1 MNSVPSVAKAHPK
14 RRAPPGSGC
23 RSVRSLPESGSGSE
37 SGSESI
43 PELASPL
50 TFFGRALVRKV
61 LPQRSPRTQRNK
73 SFPIWYAPGR
83 SAGRLVDGK
92 RKNLSVNSVPSVA
105 KAYPKR
111 RAPAGNGCRSVRSL
125 PESGSGSESGSESI
139 PVLVGSWPSW
149 SAQTSLA
156 SGVSTATIRLGYPVL
171 NVRIPSGV
179 PSIPRPIATPTP
191 IKLHH

>member
-1 MNSVPSVAKAHPK
+1 MESYVLLGWP
-14 RRAPPGSGC
+14 RRGGWWRTVLS
-23 RSVRSLPESGSGSE
+23 ESE

-92 RKNLSVNSVPSVA
+92 RKNLSVNSEPSVA
-105 KAYPKR
+105 KAHPKR
-111 RAPAGNGCRSVRSL
+111 RAPADADHSANQWKVMCCLGGHEEEAGGELFCLNRRRGRNRDRNRSPSL
-125 PESGSGSESGSESI
+125 
-139 PVLVGSWPSW
+139 
-149 SAQTSLA
+149 
-156 SGVSTATIRLGYPVL
+156 
-171 NVRIPSGV
+171 
-179 PSIPRPIATPTP
+179 
-191 IKLHH
+191 LHH